1 MGAPNP
7 GGLWSSVT
15 RYRLRFLLQEI
26 DLPQGETLIGRSASC
41 QVTIEDP
48 LVSRQ
53 HGRINIQG
61 SLATFEDLGSRNGS
75 LVNGRAVT
83 GTVQVRDGDRIRIG
97 TQDLVLCTASLPARR
112 SGTPGT
118 RPTGFMCHCAS
129 CAQPYPAELALCPRC
144 GSTDRLDDDT
154 ISGMVGDAQRNWS
167 LELLIEVLERAT
179 SLERWDDVERV
190 LRRAK
195 PHVDERLAT
204 HQPIPREQLDS
215 LSNAA
220 SRLAEARGKA
230 EWGGWLLTLHTAV
243 GHIPRPAISHRLSTL
258 PPAER
263 ELLAPAVGELVQG
276 VRARG
281 GPGLEDQAGFAQV
294 QSLSDTPASGEQ
306 G

>member
-1 MGAPNP
+1 
-7 GGLWSSVT
+7 VT

-53 HGRINIQG
+53 HGRISIQG
-61 SLATFEDLGSRNGS
+61 TFATFEDLGSRNGS
-75 LVNGRAVT
+75 MVNGRAVT

-97 TQDLVLCTASLPARR
+97 TQDLVLCTAGPAATRT
-112 SGTPGT
+112 GTPGT
-118 RPTGFMCHCAS
+118 RPTGFMCHCAE
-129 CAQPYPAELALCPRC
+129 CAQPYPAELTICPRC

-154 ISGMVGDAQRNWS
+154 ISGVVGEQRNWS
-167 LELLIEVLERAT
+167 LDLLVEVLERAV
-179 SLERWDDVERV
+179 SLDRWDDAERV

-204 HQPIPREQLDS
+204 GQRIAAQQLES

-230 EWGGWLLTLHTAV
+230 EWGRWMLVLHAAV
-243 GHIPRPAISHRLSTL
+243 GSIPAPVLTQRLSTL

-263 ELLAPAVGELVQG
+263 EQLAPAAGEIVDRT
-276 VRARG
+276 RARG
-281 GPGLEDQAGFAQV
+281 GPSAEEQPGFSHV
-294 QSLSDTPASGEQ
+294 ESLSGTAARGDRE
-306 G
+306 

>member
-1 MGAPNP
+1 
-7 GGLWSSVT
+7 VT

-53 HGRINIQG
+53 HGRLHIQG
-61 SLATFEDLGSRNGS
+61 TLATFEDLGSRNGS
-75 LVNGRAVT
+75 MVNGRAVS

-97 TQDLVLCTASLPARR
+97 TQDFVLCTAGLPARR

-129 CAQPYPAELALCPRC
+129 CAQPYPAELTICPRC

-154 ISGMVGDAQRNWS
+154 ISGVVGEAQRNWS
-167 LELLIEVLERAT
+167 LDLLVEVLERAA

-195 PHVDERLAT
+195 PHVDERLASA
-204 HQPIPREQLDS
+204 QPIPREQLDS

-230 EWGGWLLTLHTAV
+230 EWGGWLLTLHAAV
-243 GHIPRPAISHRLSTL
+243 GSIPAPAISQRLSTL

-263 ELLAPAVGELVQG
+263 ELLGPAVDEIVES

-281 GPGLEDQAGFAQV
+281 GPGLEDQAGFAHV
-294 QSLSDTPASGEQ
+294 QSLSGTPVGGER

>member
-1 MGAPNP
+1 
-7 GGLWSSVT
+7 VT

-53 HGRINIQG
+53 HGRIHIQAA
-61 SLATFEDLGSRNGS
+61 LATFEDLGSRNGS
-75 LVNGRAVT
+75 MVNGRAVT

-97 TQDLVLCTASLPARR
+97 TQDLVLCTAGVPARR
-112 SGTPGT
+112 DGTPGT

-154 ISGMVGDAQRNWS
+154 ISGVVGEAQRNWS
-167 LELLIEVLERAT
+167 LDLLVEVLERAA
-179 SLERWDDVERV
+179 SLQRWDDVERV

-195 PHVDERLAT
+195 PHVDERLAAG
-204 HQPIPREQLDS
+204 QRIPREQLDS
-215 LSNAA
+215 LAGAA
-220 SRLAEARGKA
+220 SRLAEVRGKA
-230 EWGGWLLTLHTAV
+230 EWGRWLLTLHAAV
-243 GHIPRPAISHRLSTL
+243 GSIPSPAISQRLSTL

-263 ELLAPAVGELVQG
+263 QLLAPAVDEIVES
-276 VRARG
+276 VRASG
-281 GPGLEDQAGFAQV
+281 GPDSEDQAGFDQV
-294 QSLSDTPASGEQ
+294 QSLSGTPVGGEP